1 LSALRAAC
9 SSTFAASSYSALAMR
24 ARPHSRA
31 DSAAPKNAPMH
42 ASGAG
47 WASVGVGLPPHG
59 ATTVAGGNGG
69 NSVGPSGSA
78 RSPTPTAGFSS
89 GAPANGPSR
98 VRSGGGGT
106 GGSTVAPRAGEAPVA
121 HAGLDILHAAD
132 GLERLRGDAVAA
144 ELELGFPRQPERLGA
159 HAVLAAARRGV
170 GLRRRFL
177 PVFALERRIR
187 QVERGACRER
197 VVGKLLPE
205 ATPRR
210 LLVARAP
217 EPARERGRVVERLGR
232 RRCLLHQRLVG
243 VLHLAAVAGA
253 RER

>member
-1 LSALRAAC
+1 
-9 SSTFAASSYSALAMR
+9 MR

-47 WASVGVGLPPHG
+47 WASVGVGLPPPG
-59 ATTVAGGNGG
+59 ATTVAGGVFGG
-69 NSVGPSGSA
+69 GA
-78 RSPTPTAGFSS
+78 RA
-89 GAPANGPSR
+89 
-98 VRSGGGGT
+98 GGGGAA
-106 GGSTVAPRAGEAPVA
+106 GSLGLRAGGPGAGGPRDAPPR
-121 HAGLDILHAAD
+121 LDILHAAD

-177 PVFALERRIR
+177 PVFALERRVR

-232 RRCLLHQRLVG
+232 RRRLLHERLVG
-243 VLHLAAVAGA
+243 ALHLAAVL
-253 RER
+253 